1 MPVRNWRQKGLRVS
15 NSTFYWSFSSDIVA
29 VKGFIFL
36 LLMIN
41 LTRHWV
47 AGPIQ
52 RWPCQVELTWWEC
65 QEWGRCP
72 WWVMLQAWAA
82 CPWWG
87 VLAWGACPWWGACL
101 WWGLPQAQGF
111 QATPTPLS
119 SWHGCSRCTPSTW
132 LSTCSSKYQCSEILV
147 CGVLLSYVVHLHT
160 GPGVQKLD
168 LLSHRFVRWLECV
181 TCFPDLLFTCC
192 FPDQSVHIVVY
203 MFFLTCC
210 LLVSLTSLLIL
221 LFTCSPDLFTCFP
234 DIVSLTCVHIVVYLF
249 PWPVCSYCCL
259 HVPWPVFILLFT
271 CFTDLSVHIVYMF
284 SPTCIHIVVYMFHWP
299 VCSYCCLHV
308 PWPVCSY
315 CCLLRSL
322 TCLFISLF
330 TCSLTCVHIVYLF
343 HWPVCSYCLHVSL
356 TCVHIV
362 YMFPCL
368 SVHIVVVLSV
378 HIIVYLFPQHVCML
392 LFTCF
397 PDLCVNISNHCLLIS
412 LTCVLLR
419 IVAYTFPWHVCSN
432 CCL

>member
-1 MPVRNWRQKGLRVS
+1 
-15 NSTFYWSFSSDIVA
+15 
-29 VKGFIFL
+29 
-36 LLMIN
+36 MIN

-101 WWGLPQAQGF
+101 WWGLPQALGF

-160 GPGVQKLD
+160 WPGVQKLD

-181 TCFPDLLFTCC
+181 TCFPDLLFTCFPNSYCCLLVSLTCLCILLFTC

-203 MFFLTCC
+203 MFPWPVCSYYCLLVSLTCLFILLFTCFPDLLFTCFPDQSVHIVVSMFPWPVVYLFPWHCFLDLCSYCCLLSSLSVHIVVYIFPDLCSYCC
-210 LLVSLTSLLIL
+210 LLVSLT
-221 LFTCSPDLFTCFP
+221 CR
-234 DIVSLTCVHIVVYLF
+234 
-249 PWPVCSYCCL
+249 
-259 HVPWPVFILLFT
+259 FILLFT
-271 CFTDLSVHIVYMF
+271 CFPDLRSYCCLHV
-284 SPTCIHIVVYMFHWP
+284 SLP
-299 VCSYCCLHV
+299 VCSYCCG
-308 PWPVCSY
+308 PVCSY
-315 CCLLRSL
+315 YCLLV
-322 TCLFISLF
+322 FP
-330 TCSLTCVHIVYLF
+330 TCVH
-343 HWPVCSYCLHVSL
+343 
-356 TCVHIV
+356 
-362 YMFPCL
+362 
-368 SVHIVVVLSV
+368 VV
-378 HIIVYLFPQHVCML
+378 VYLFPWRVCML
-392 LFTCF
+392 VFTCF

-412 LTCVLLR
+412 LTSVLLR